1 MAEWISQPDAWLALA
16 ATLADD
22 FRFLRP
28 WGLAVVAAALLLF
41 FALGLRHR
49 AARQWRGLVAPHLLA
64 HLILKPPHRRRPGPR
79 ATLCLA
85 LALAGLVL
93 AGPSWQREPPP
104 FVEDLAP
111 LVIALDLSETMDAVD
126 VQPTRLAR
134 ARQKI
139 GELLAMRKGARTALV
154 AFAGSA
160 HTVLP
165 LTDDPR
171 ILDSYLAT
179 LTTDT
184 VPRPGRRTDLALAR
198 AGALLGEEAQPGS
211 VLLVTDGI
219 APDDAALRAA
229 AGLAPH
235 QLLVWSFGTDAGGVI
250 RRADGRYVAGADGS
264 RRIAPFDRAAIER
277 FVAGSDAV
285 WVQAELGERDAQ
297 LIQLRVQ
304 SHLQEAVAGAANTRW
319 RDSGHGLVIP
329 IVLLAAL
336 SFRRG
341 WTVG

>member
-1 MAEWISQPDAWLALA
+1 VPEWSAQPDAWLALA
-16 ATLADD
+16 VSLARD

-28 WGLAVVAAALLLF
+28 WWLAVVAGALLLF
-41 FALGLRHR
+41 LALGLRHR
-49 AARQWRGLVAPHLLA
+49 AARQWRGLVAPHLLP
-64 HLILKPPHRRRPGPR
+64 HLTINPPHRRRPGPR
-79 ATLCLA
+79 AALCMA
-85 LALAGLVL
+85 LALAGLAM

-134 ARQKI
+134 ARQKV

-165 LTDDPR
+165 LTDDPKV
-171 ILDSYLAT
+171 LESYLAT

-184 VPRPGRRTDLALAR
+184 VPRPGRRTDLALAHAR
-198 AGALLGEEAQPGS
+198 ALLGEETQPGS
-211 VLLVTDGI
+211 ILLVTDGI

-250 RRADGRYVAGADGS
+250 RRADGRYVAGADGA
-264 RRIAPFDRAAIER
+264 RRVAPFDRAAVER
-277 FVAGSDAV
+277 FAAGSDAV
-285 WVQAELGERDAQ
+285 WVPAELGERDAQ
-297 LIQLRVQ
+297 LIQLRIQ

-319 RDSGHGLVIP
+319 RDAGHGLLIP

-336 SFRRG
+336 AFRRG